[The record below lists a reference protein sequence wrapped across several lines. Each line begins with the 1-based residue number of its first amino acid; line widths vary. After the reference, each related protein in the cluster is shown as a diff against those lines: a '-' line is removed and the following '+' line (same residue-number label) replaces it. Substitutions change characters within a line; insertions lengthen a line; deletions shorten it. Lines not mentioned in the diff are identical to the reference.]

1 MMNDI
6 VIMIFSMTLLL
17 IVGFAVGYAFATRD
31 SLMVIENVNNW
42 IQSTEANHWIEI
54 GLYNDLEYKYENLM
68 KEYEQ
73 YKGVMKAMQDLG
85 IYKRDD
91 EYEWEKI

>member
-17 IVGFAVGYAFATRD
+17 FVGFAVGYAFATRS
-31 SLMVIENVNNW
+31 SLMAIENVNNW
-42 IQSTEANHWIEI
+42 IKSTEANHWIEI
-54 GLYNDLEYKYENLM
+54 GLYNDLKYEYENLM

-73 YKGVMKAMQDLG
+73 YKGTMKAMKDLG

-91 EYEWEKI
+91 EYE